1 MEAGQPDQL
10 RPASGTPLSRRG
22 FLAASA
28 AALVAACRT
37 RHAITLGVQSYSFRD
52 RSLDDAIAAMQ
63 LLGLRSC
70 ELWQSHVEPKGLPRE
85 ELRKWRETV
94 SLDHFHVVREKFTR
108 AAIRLSAYNIS
119 FRDDFSDAEIERG
132 FEMAVTLGAPV
143 ITSSSN
149 VRTTA
154 RVAPIAERRKMLVGM
169 HNHSRIDPNEFATAQ
184 SLVDA
189 LKAGPYIAVNLDIGH
204 FTAANQDAVAFL
216 QEHHDRI
223 VTLHLK
229 DRKRDQGENMP
240 FGRGDT
246 PIKAVLELLQSE
258 GWPIPANIEYEY
270 KGHNALDEV
279 ARSIEYCG
287 NVLNL

>member
-1 MEAGQPDQL
+1 MEAGQPHEL
-10 RPASGTPLSRRG
+10 RAASGTALSRRG
-22 FLAASA
+22 FIAASA
-28 AALVAACRT
+28 AGLLAACRK
-37 RHAITLGVQSYSFRD
+37 RHPVTLGVQSYSFRD

-70 ELWQSHVEPKGLPRE
+70 ELWQSHVEPRGLSRE
-85 ELRKWRETV
+85 DLRKWRETV
-94 SLDHFHVVREKFTR
+94 AMDHFHLVRAKLSR
-108 AAIRLSAYNIS
+108 AAIALSAYNIS

-132 FEMAVTLGAPV
+132 FEMAAALGAPL

-149 VRTTA
+149 VQTTA
-154 RVAPIAERRKMLVGM
+154 RVAPIAERRRMLVGM

-279 ARSIEYCG
+279 ARCIEYCG